1 MLYATATAWIRRRRP
16 GPASAWALLLSLAL
30 FFAASIAA
38 PDLDKV
44 QALAQQR
51 YGARAADTVVAWRRL
66 MEESRALPDAEKL
79 NKVNTFFNR
88 RQLFESDIVIW
99 QQEDYWATP
108 LEFIGRGAG
117 DCEDFAIAKYITLQ
131 MLGIGNDRLRLIY
144 VRAKS
149 GATATIA
156 HMVLGFF
163 PQPTEEPLILD
174 NLISSVRPASQ
185 RSDLAPIFSFN
196 GDGLWVAGATA
207 SAADPTTRLSRWRD
221 VLDRMRQDGLL

>member
-1 MLYATATAWIRRRRP
+1 MLIRRWGARSV
-16 GPASAWALLLSLAL
+16 SAWALLGLWLI
-30 FFAASIAA
+30 FAASVAA
-38 PDLDKV
+38 PDLDKT
-44 QALAQQR
+44 QALALQR

-66 MEESRALPDAEKL
+66 IEESRALPDTDKL
-79 NKVNTFFNR
+79 NKVNAFFNR
-88 RQLFESDIVIW
+88 RLLFESDVVIW

-131 MLGIGNDRLRLIY
+131 MLGIGNERLRLIY

-156 HMVLGFF
+156 HMVLGFY

-196 GDGLWVAGATA
+196 GDGLWVGGASA

-221 VLDRMRQDGLL
+221 VLDRMRQEGFL